1 MTEGPEAHP
10 GHDARPGGDA
20 HRSRDAGNGGD
31 AGPQREAGPRR
42 DASTQEP
49 RPPVSGASER
59 EGSPQPETVPAAVHT
74 PPSPETPP
82 ATRSLPP
89 RVSDQLPPSAS
100 DPLPPGAFEPL
111 PVEFYLRPLLEVTR
125 DLLGRLLVHR
135 VPEGTSAVRLVETE
149 AYDGP
154 GLDPASHAHRG
165 PTRRNTVMF
174 GPPGHLYLYFTYGM
188 HWCANV
194 VCGPEG
200 IAQAVLLRA
209 GEPVRG
215 EELMAARRPAS
226 RPRDLARG
234 PARLC
239 QALGLAGWANGAGLT
254 SGPVL
259 LTAGWPVPDDQVTWT
274 GRVGV
279 VAAADRPWRALV
291 TGHPSVSPGRPGPAR
306 RPRGAT

>member
-1 MTEGPEAHP
+1 MTP
-10 GHDARPGGDA
+10 DA
-20 HRSRDAGNGGD
+20 
-31 AGPQREAGPRR
+31 
-42 DASTQEP
+42 
-49 RPPVSGASER
+49 PPV
-59 EGSPQPETVPAAVHT
+59 
-74 PPSPETPP
+74 
-82 ATRSLPP
+82 
-89 RVSDQLPPSAS
+89 
-100 DPLPPGAFEPL
+100 PPGALEPL
-111 PVEFYLRPLLEVTR
+111 PAGFYLRPLLEVTR

-135 VPEGTSAVRLVETE
+135 APEGTSAVRLVEAE
-149 AYDGP
+149 AYDGA

-165 PTRRNTVMF
+165 PTPRNAVMF
-174 GPPGHLYLYFTYGM
+174 GPPGRLYVYFTYGM

-209 GEPVRG
+209 GEPVAG
-215 EELMAARRPAS
+215 AELMRARRPAS

-239 QALGLAGWANGAGLT
+239 QALGLAGWANGASLA

-279 VAAADRPWRALV
+279 SAAADRPWRALV
-291 TGHPSVSPGRPGPAR
+291 ATSPNVSARTAGR
-306 RPRGAT
+306 

>member
-1 MTEGPEAHP
+1 MSRDGIP
-10 GHDARPGGDA
+10 GEDKTPGGDK
-20 HRSRDAGNGGD
+20 SPGGD
-31 AGPQREAGPRR
+31 KTPGTP
-42 DASTQEP
+42 EP
-49 RPPVSGASER
+49 HPPDGGAPAR
-59 EGSPQPETVPAAVHT
+59 EGSPTGEGGDRVVHT
-74 PPSPETPP
+74 PPG
-82 ATRSLPP
+82 
-89 RVSDQLPPSAS
+89 
-100 DPLPPGAFEPL
+100 PLPPGALEPL
-111 PVEFYLRPLLEVTR
+111 PEAFYLRPLLEVTR

-135 VPEGTSAVRLVETE
+135 APEGTSAVRLVEVE
-149 AYDGP
+149 AYDGA

-165 PTRRNTVMF
+165 PTPRNAVMF

-200 IAQAVLLRA
+200 VAQAVLLRA
-209 GEPVRG
+209 GEPVCG

-239 QALGLAGWANGAGLT
+239 QALGLAGWANGADLT
-254 SGPVL
+254 RGPVL
-259 LTAGWPVPDDQVTWT
+259 LTAGWPVPDDQVSWT

-306 RPRGAT
+306 RTRRAT